1 MILAP
6 ASNIRV
12 PHLLPQFRRG
22 RASAGGG
29 GPSFI
34 INEDF
39 EGTGTPSGWF
49 RGGAADFDYTASPL
63 AGSQSLRNATGS
75 DYAVYLSGGVLNEAE
90 VWGKLLFKPE
100 ALPSTFSQ
108 IFAVNDGSFN
118 TVFQMVMNSSGTMT
132 VADNGAGVF
141 QATSDAMSAGTLYR
155 LYWHYKKG
163 TGSNGIAEGGFAT
176 TDVRPTSGNKY
187 AGGAT
192 AVPTANAEEV
202 APMTAGNGA
211 IWVFDNVQ
219 VSTTAFD

>member
-1 MILAP
+1 MLHQLI
-6 ASNIRV
+6 SHIHV
-12 PHLLPQFRRG
+12 PFMQPQFRRG
-22 RASAGGG
+22 RASSGGG

-75 DYAVYLSGGVLNEAE
+75 DYAVYLSGGALNEAE
-90 VWGKLLFKPE
+90 IWGKLLFKPE

-108 IFAVNDGSFN
+108 CFLLNDGSFN
-118 TVFQMVMNSSGTMT
+118 TIFQMVLNASGTLT

-141 QATSDAMSAGTLYR
+141 QITTDAMSAGTLYR
-155 LYWHYKKG
+155 LYFHYKKG

-176 TDVRPTSGNKY
+176 TDVRPTSGTKY
-187 AGGAT
+187 AGGT
-192 AVPTANAEEV
+192 TGTPTANAQEV
-202 APMTAGNGA
+202 GCTQASNSAT
-211 IWVFDNVQ
+211 WVFDNLQ
-219 VSTTAFD
+219 IATTTFH